1 MLQKHIAAS
10 PANAHAQS
18 PGLFSLIVK
27 PRWERVRG
35 SRWERVRGSVEG
47 VTDLTKGKVGTGQG
61 GLKAALGGARGSG

>member
-1 MLQKHIAAS
+1 MLQKHIAAF

-27 PRWERVRG
+27 PRWERVHG
-35 SRWERVRGSVEG
+35 SMEG
-47 VTDLTKGKVGTGQG
+47 VTDLTKGKVGAGQG